1 MVERNLGQNMVYWIG
16 EVVDVNDPH
25 QSGRVKIRV
34 YGRHDDRTNIP
45 DSALPWAQVTQS
57 VTSAA
62 IGRIGTAPVGL
73 VVGSR
78 VTGFWADGNDLQYP
92 LVIGS
97 LGKAG
102 DEITGEMLNGAP
114 AINTNTG
121 SIPQSAQGNPNNPYS
136 SLNDNRVSISEIDS
150 GSANIFSVNNT
161 EGVNIITAVE
171 RNMANFGLPT
181 IASVNKNSTE
191 DVLDLKKA
199 VDPLGN
205 ASALPCLNNSLIS
218 VSSILKFLGNTAK
231 NIISNLVR
239 TAVTAIRNAI
249 LKFAR
254 KLGLEKIAK
263 VLNGA
268 VNGVKAIQDLMRTL
282 NNITCGINPI
292 NQGLFKTADFV
303 MASVI
308 GGLNNV
314 IGAINGPNSIVNT
327 AINIATA
334 PLTIAQKNATG
345 AIDQGIKTLLNSVP
359 EDPAAAV
366 ATATSPRPATNTI
379 LETPPEN
386 YVQQY
391 YTVQND
397 PYPGYIE
404 WNDPATGLSV
414 YTLRNGQPNFAN
426 AQDHTTSATADHFT
440 SVIGN
445 QLLSGRPLTFN
456 TLSQAVTSSLS
467 FTQAFAL
474 SRVFGTGAGSA
485 NKIAAIAGF
494 IPTIAGG
501 LQSIF
506 QVNNKLAKLGSSTQ
520 VCLDV
525 DDFAISQA
533 KLARQAEKLRVGV
546 NRTS

>member
-1 MVERNLGQNMVYWIG
+1 MVERNLGQTMIYWVG
-16 EVVDVNDPH
+16 EVVDINDIY
-25 QSGRVKIRV
+25 QSGRVKVRV

-45 DSALPWAQVTQS
+45 DSALPWATIAQP

-62 IGRIGTAPVGL
+62 IGRVGSSPVGL

-78 VTGFWADGNDLQYP
+78 VIGFWCDGNDLQMP
-92 LVIGS
+92 MIFGTIGR
-97 LGKAG
+97 AG
-102 DEITGEMLNGAP
+102 DPVPGQIVNNAP
-114 AINTNTG
+114 AIDTVTG
-121 SIPQSAQGNPNNPYS
+121 
-136 SLNDNRVSISEIDS
+136 
-150 GSANIFSVNNT
+150 GSAPSAASGNDLNQRAVANPTRTGPDTAELSVNRYN
-161 EGVNIITAVE
+161 GVSVPVVARRAAANPDAGTIGSAD
-171 RNMANFGLPT
+171 RNDT
-181 IASVNKNSTE
+181 R
-191 DVLDLKKA
+191 DVLDLKRA

-268 VNGVKAIQDLMRTL
+268 VNGIKAIQDLMRTL

-334 PLTIAQKNATG
+334 PLTILQKNTTG

-359 EDPAAAV
+359 EDPIAAI

-379 LETPPEN
+379 LEAPPEN

-445 QLLSGRPLTFN
+445 QILSGRPLTFN

-474 SRVFGTGAGSA
+474 SRVLGTGAGSA
-485 NKIAAIAGF
+485 NKIAAIAGI

-506 QVNNKLAKLGSSTQ
+506 QVNNKLAKLGSPTQ

>member
-1 MVERNLGQNMVYWIG
+1 MVERNLGQTMIYWVG
-16 EVVDVNDPH
+16 EVVDINDTY
-25 QSGRVKIRV
+25 QSGRVKVRV

-45 DSALPWAQVTQS
+45 DSALPWATVVQP

-62 IGRIGTAPVGL
+62 IGRVGSSPVGL

-78 VTGFWADGNDLQYP
+78 VIGFWCDGNDLQMP
-92 LVIGS
+92 IIFGAIGR
-97 LGKAG
+97 AG
-102 DEITGEMLNGAP
+102 DPVPGRIINNAP
-114 AINTNTG
+114 AIDPRTG
-121 SIPQSAQGNPNNPYS
+121 GSTPSAAQGSDHNQRSSTNPTRTGPDTAELSVHRNNGATVPVEARS
-136 SLNDNRVSISEIDS
+136 AAANPDTGTI
-150 GSANIFSVNNT
+150 GSAN
-161 EGVNIITAVE
+161 
-171 RNMANFGLPT
+171 RNDT
-181 IASVNKNSTE
+181 R
-191 DVLDLKKA
+191 DVLDLKRA

-334 PLTIAQKNATG
+334 PLTIAEKNTTG

-366 ATATSPRPATNTI
+366 ATATSPRPATNSI
-379 LETPPEN
+379 LEAPPEN

-391 YTVQND
+391 YTVRND

-474 SRVFGTGAGSA
+474 SRVLGTGAGSA
-485 NKIAAIAGF
+485 NKIAAIAGI

-506 QVNNKLAKLGSSTQ
+506 QVNNKLAKLTSAAE
-520 VCLDV
+520 DV
-525 DDFAISQA
+525 NDFAIAQA
-533 KLARQAEKLRVGV
+533 KLARLKAQLRAGLG
-546 NRTS
+546 TT